1 MIGWLNEINR
11 LASKGKKEHRE
22 PPGGPP
28 EPATGE
34 PCPAAPTPT
43 PTPQPSIL
51 VPFQGTELP
60 QT

>member
-22 PPGGPP
+22 PPGGPQSRP
-28 EPATGE
+28 QGTLPRR
-34 PCPAAPTPT
+34 PPTPT
-43 PTPQPSIL
+43 PAPPPRIL
-51 VPFQGTELP
+51 VPFRGTELP